1 MTLKILYP
9 DSIYLS
15 LSYPLLYNATHSF
28 GSPGKSKLFF
38 YKKKLKSNI
47 LFGNPAFPPSYH
59 FEEGIAGLFSC
70 NTDYTFKYT
79 PPPSSVHPFTIS
91 LAVENQMGG
100 GANW

>member
-1 MTLKILYP
+1 M
-9 DSIYLS
+9 
-15 LSYPLLYNATHSF
+15 
-28 GSPGKSKLFF
+28 SPGKSKLFL

-47 LFGNPAFPPSYH
+47 LFGNPALPPSYH
-59 FEEGIAGLFSC
+59 FEEGIAGLFSF

-100 GANW
+100 GAN

>member
-1 MTLKILYP
+1 M
-9 DSIYLS
+9 
-15 LSYPLLYNATHSF
+15 
-28 GSPGKSKLFF
+28 SPGKSKLFLD
-38 YKKKLKSNI
+38 KKKVIFCLEI
-47 LFGNPAFPPSYH
+47 LPPPPSYH

-100 GANW
+100 GAN